1 MTTSLI
7 TGATAGIG
15 HEYAV
20 QLAARGDDLV
30 LVARNAERLETV
42 AAGLRAAYGVAVEV
56 LAADLVDRDQL
67 ALVEARL
74 ADRERPIDLLVNNA
88 GFGLKKR
95 FLDNTVEEETEM
107 LEVLVTAVLR
117 LSHAALGPMAERGSG
132 GIINVSS
139 VAAFLP
145 RGSYSAAK
153 AWVNSFSEWA
163 HLEYKSRGVK
173 VMALCPGFTKT
184 EFHERMQVTRGDG
197 FMWLDVDFLVRRSLQ
212 DFEKG
217 RAYSIPGA
225 QYRTITVLTKAIPN
239 RVLRLTQ
246 SVGRPLSRLGPQLV
260 ERAGW
265 PDQPS
270 GCRAAGRSGSSAR
283 SGSMGSGL
291 GLGVTGSV
299 VTWLPDGQGPFVGPV
314 RESSVGERP
323 ERLGPMVA
331 PAQRR
336 QAIGMGLPG
345 GPPSIDRDVLLDVVE
360 VAYLRRTTDTR
371 DRHRSCRGT
380 GLPRPSAPAGHA
392 DRRP

>member
-1 MTTSLI
+1 MPTALI

-20 QLAARGDDLV
+20 QLAARGHDLRRSHQVEVEV
-30 LVARNAERLETV
+30 LVA
-42 AAGLRAAYGVAVEV
+42 
-56 LAADLVDRDQL
+56 DLTDRDAL
-67 ALVEARL
+67 ARVEARL
-74 ADRERPIDLLVNNA
+74 ADHDRPVDLLVNNA

-95 FLDNTVEEETEM
+95 FLDNTADEETAM

-117 LSHAALGPMAERGSG
+117 LSHAALGAMAERGHG

-163 HLEYKSRGVK
+163 HMEYGSRGVK

-197 FMWLDVDFLVRRSLQ
+197 FMWLDVEFLVRTSLK

-225 QYRTITVLTKAIPN
+225 QYKAVRALTSVVPN

-246 SVGRPLSRLGPQLV
+246 SLGRK
-260 ERAGW
+260 
-265 PDQPS
+265 
-270 GCRAAGRSGSSAR
+270 
-283 SGSMGSGL
+283 
-291 GLGVTGSV
+291 
-299 VTWLPDGQGPFVGPV
+299 
-314 RESSVGERP
+314 
-323 ERLGPMVA
+323 
-331 PAQRR
+331 
-336 QAIGMGLPG
+336 
-345 GPPSIDRDVLLDVVE
+345 
-360 VAYLRRTTDTR
+360 
-371 DRHRSCRGT
+371 
-380 GLPRPSAPAGHA
+380 
-392 DRRP
+392 